1 MLTTKLDVAE
11 LRLSPA
17 FEWKAQATAEGTVEG
32 LGAVFGGEPDSYG
45 DVIAPGAFSASLARH
60 RREGSAPAMLWSHDL
75 ARPVGRW
82 EDLAETADGLAVRG
96 RLNLKTE
103 SGREAFEHLRAGDLS
118 GLSIGYR
125 VSEGGSVEERRA
137 RILTRVEL
145 YEVSLVAVPANRRSR
160 IRQVKQLAS
169 RAEFRD
175 LLRDSGLPRAAAE
188 KLASGGWPALAGD
201 TPDDTEIRRIAAE
214 VKALAAL
221 LKG

>member
-1 MLTTKLDVAE
+1 M
-11 LRLSPA
+11 
-17 FEWKAQATAEGTVEG
+17 
-32 LGAVFGGEPDSYG
+32 FGGEPDSYG
-45 DVIAPGAFSASLARH
+45 DVIAPGAFSASLAQH

-125 VSEGGSVEERRA
+125 VPEGGSVEERRA

-175 LLRDSGLPRAAAE
+175 LLRDSGLPPRRGREAGERRLARA
-188 KLASGGWPALAGD
+188 G
-201 TPDDTEIRRIAAE
+201 RRHSR
-214 VKALAAL
+214 
-221 LKG
+221 